1 MRDGKENNISYFYL
15 RLNVLNEI
23 IVQVKMKIFAFFFN
37 QQSLV
42 DKVSRR
48 QRPDMN
54 MLFLN
59 MKVRRTHLVS
69 DSLDEV

>member
-1 MRDGKENNISYFYL
+1 MKFGVTKS
-15 RLNVLNEI
+15 
-23 IVQVKMKIFAFFFN
+23 KMFAFFFN

-69 DSLDEV
+69 DSLDEVQIIYSKMELID